1 VVNGHIAAME
11 KGIIGNRY
19 ILGGEDKSF
28 NEFFKTLK
36 ELSGVH
42 HKMVRLPQ
50 KVIKFYS
57 HFEAFK
63 TKLTGLAP
71 VFLPEFA
78 DRLLLNQKY
87 SSQKATEQLGYKI
100 TPFAE
105 AMCKTIDYLKAN

>member
-1 VVNGHIAAME
+1 ME
-11 KGIIGNRY
+11 KGITGNRY

-28 NEFFKTLK
+28 NEFFETL
-36 ELSGVH
+36 EQLSGIH

-57 HFEAFK
+57 RFEALK
-63 TKLTGLAP
+63 TRLTGLAP

-100 TPFAE
+100 TPFTE
-105 AMCKTIDYLKAN
+105 AMRKTIAYLKTH